1 MAGLVPA
8 IHDFVMAAK
17 TWMPATSAGITI
29 LPSYIGYSANN
40 PTEDRPMAVS
50 NESAR
55 VHIDVVSDVVCPWC
69 YIGKHRL
76 EHALTLTPQTAA
88 EVEYRPYFLNP
99 WIPRE
104 GIDRRTYLE
113 TKFGSVARY
122 DAIAERV
129 AAAAAAEGLTYAPQK
144 MARQPNTIDC
154 HRLILWARNGADPA
168 RVKQRLMELYFAEGA
183 DLSDREVLVQAAQ
196 DCGMDSDVVRRLLAG
211 EDDVER
217 VSSEAN
223 AAKEAGI
230 DGVPTFILNS
240 SLLLTGAQ
248 PPDYLAT
255 AIARAAEQHTKA
267 TA

>member
-1 MAGLVPA
+1 
-8 IHDFVMAAK
+8 MAA
-17 TWMPATSAGITI
+17 S
-29 LPSYIGYSANN
+29 
-40 PTEDRPMAVS
+40 S
-50 NESAR
+50 NEPAR

-76 EHALTLTPQTAA
+76 ESALTLTPDTAA

-104 GIDRRTYLE
+104 GIDRKTYLE

-129 AAAAAAEGLTYAPQK
+129 AAAAAAEGLTYEPKK
-144 MARQPNTIDC
+144 MTRQPNTIDC

-183 DLSDREVLVQAAQ
+183 DLSDREVLVRVAN
-196 DCGMDSDVVRRLLAG
+196 DCGMDGDLVRRLLAG

-217 VSSEAN
+217 VTSEAN
-223 AAKEAGI
+223 SAKDAGI
-230 DGVPTFILNS
+230 DGVPTFIFDS
-240 SLLLTGAQ
+240 SFLISGAQ
-248 PPDYLAT
+248 RPEQLAS
-255 AIARAAEQHTKA
+255 AIAQAAKPHSRQ